1 MFPPDKRDVRT
12 AIREK
17 EGPYQSYAIEEKAPL
32 PIGRVGSY
40 LTPIDP
46 MNEHLLCLPSFTPED
61 IETRCL
67 LTSISIRIYV

>member
-1 MFPPDKRDVRT
+1 MKDKRLRSLG
-12 AIREK
+12 RRSRLK
-17 EGPYQSYAIEEKAPL
+17 GEEKAPL